1 MTTIPTTKLGAPR
14 PSVSKILIQVFLVV
28 WAIIQLYPLL
38 WLFLF
43 SLKDNADIFGG
54 NIAGLPKVPKWEN
67 YPDALQQGGVLKY
80 LFSSILVT
88 GVTIL
93 LVLFLSSMTA
103 YAVTRMKW
111 KLSRYLVLL
120 LMLGMMIP
128 VHAALLPLFMTLS
141 RLKLLNTY
149 WALILPYVAFGIPL
163 AVFILSGFM
172 EGIPLEMEEAA
183 MIDGC
188 SVYRMFFSIIL
199 PLVTPAL
206 ATVAIFTYLASW
218 NELMFAITFISKPIF
233 KTLTVGIMSMV
244 GSYVTRWGPIG
255 AGLMIATFPTII
267 IYILLSDQV
276 QKSMTAGA
284 VKG

>member
-1 MTTIPTTKLGAPR
+1 MNDVTTTKLAKPR
-14 PSVSKILIQVFLVV
+14 PGVGKILIQVFLVA
-28 WAIIQLYPLL
+28 WAVIQLYPLL

-43 SLKDNADIFGG
+43 SSIF
-54 NIAGLPKVPKWEN
+54 
-67 YPDALQQGGVLKY
+67 
-80 LFSSILVT
+80 VT
-88 GVTIL
+88 SVTIV

-111 KLSRYLVLL
+111 RLSRYLVLL

-141 RLKLLNTY
+141 RLKLLNAY

-188 SVYRMFFSIIL
+188 SVYRMFFSIIV

-206 ATVAIFTYLASW
+206 ATVAIFTYLSSW
-218 NELMFAITFISKPIF
+218 NELMFAITFISKPLY

-255 AGLMIATFPTII
+255 AGLMIATIPTII